1 MSDAVGLERNR
12 TLDRSSLVP
21 LVCFLSPLVTSAVP
35 RLTWLF
41 LPLLALSFAVAALRG
56 GGDWRRLIKPNA
68 ALIAML
74 LVTGCTLLSA
84 VWAANPAAAIG
95 KGALLFFAT
104 LITFAA
110 IGALAE
116 VDAER
121 LRRPALA
128 FAAGA
133 FLGGLFILFELLT
146 DATLARAFGNLI
158 AWFKP
163 ADAQQVL
170 DGARAAKLNQ
180 NVAIVMF
187 NLWSGLLAL
196 QMFEGRKRRAIASF
210 LFALAIAVPVVLS
223 YHQSSQLALLLSV
236 FVFLLA
242 QLWPKAVVRTLAAV
256 WCLGFALVLPL
267 SFAAYNAD
275 LHLASWM
282 PSSFKARIIIWEYT
296 AERALERPWIGIGA
310 RSTRDLRQAKDLAEK
325 PEGFVLS
332 RNTGI
337 HAHNIFL
344 QSWYELGLVGVI
356 LIAFASAMI
365 ALRISLL
372 PLEVVPFAGATFTIF
387 LAIASVAWGMWQTWL
402 ICAVG
407 LMAVYLRLA
416 VAARR
421 KS

>member
-1 MSDAVGLERNR
+1 
-12 TLDRSSLVP
+12 
-21 LVCFLSPLVTSAVP
+21 LVTSAVP

-196 QMFEGRKRRAIASF
+196 QMFEGRKRRAIASPLVSSILAARF
-210 LFALAIAVPVVLS
+210 AVVGLCVPFGAALAKGCGS
-223 YHQSSQLALLLSV
+223 H
-236 FVFLLA
+236 
-242 QLWPKAVVRTLAAV
+242 
-256 WCLGFALVLPL
+256 
-267 SFAAYNAD
+267 
-275 LHLASWM
+275 
-282 PSSFKARIIIWEYT
+282 
-296 AERALERPWIGIGA
+296 
-310 RSTRDLRQAKDLAEK
+310 
-325 PEGFVLS
+325 
-332 RNTGI
+332 
-337 HAHNIFL
+337 
-344 QSWYELGLVGVI
+344 
-356 LIAFASAMI
+356 
-365 ALRISLL
+365 
-372 PLEVVPFAGATFTIF
+372 
-387 LAIASVAWGMWQTWL
+387 
-402 ICAVG
+402 
-407 LMAVYLRLA
+407 
-416 VAARR
+416 ARR
-421 KS
+421 RLVPRFRARAAPEFRRLQCGSAPGVLDAELVQSEDHHLGVHSRARA

>member
-1 MSDAVGLERNR
+1 
-12 TLDRSSLVP
+12 
-21 LVCFLSPLVTSAVP
+21 LVTSAVP

-146 DATLARAFGNLI
+146 DAALARAFGSLI
-158 AWFKP
+158 AWLKP
-163 ADAQQVL
+163 AAAQQAIH
-170 DGARAAKLNQ
+170 GPKLNQ

-310 RSTRDLRQAKDLAEK
+310 RSTRDLRQAEDLAEK

-372 PLEVVPFAGATFTIF
+372 PLEVVPFAGATFTTF
-387 LAIASVAWGMWQTWL
+387 LATASVAWGMWQTWL